1 MKLTTRGLA
10 EEIGLKPESIRT
22 HYYRHGHY
30 YGLIPARLPNG
41 RLLWPEDSI
50 QRLRT
55 GGNAVE
61 ELHNKVRG

>member
-1 MKLTTRGLA
+1 MNTRKLADAFG
-10 EEIGLKPESIRT
+10 IKPESIRT

-30 YGLIPARLPNG
+30 YGLKPSRLPNG

-55 GGNAVE
+55 SG
-61 ELHNKVRG
+61 KRGAA